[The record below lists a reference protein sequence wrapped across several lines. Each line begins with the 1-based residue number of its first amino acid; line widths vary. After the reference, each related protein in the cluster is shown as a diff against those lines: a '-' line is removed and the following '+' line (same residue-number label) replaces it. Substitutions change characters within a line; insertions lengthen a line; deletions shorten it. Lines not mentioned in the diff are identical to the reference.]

1 MDQGRP
7 PHLAR
12 GMAPGAGREPDGDV
26 PRVPR
31 GDAHHVRARVRG
43 RRRDVVAPRRGDRS
57 RRRGLRGVQGG
68 RARPGARV
76 VAGGRAV
83 RRARERHRARHDR
96 HADGPARG
104 ASGLESRG
112 ADGAHGQDPPAR
124 STRPAL
130 RGGQPGAVPR
140 VATGRLHDR
149 LARLGGRGPDGRPSV
164 GTAAQLQQLVTR
176 TATAKGAGP
185 MKIISCEVTG
195 AKVAYEHREVSS
207 QVERDGVTSGVIR
220 LETDDGL
227 VGWGEACSGA
237 DMESVLDSVR
247 SLAPFILGQDPWR
260 PEALKRDAWHRGL
273 WQFREPTGNFAWAGL
288 DMAMADLCGQAAGV
302 PVHGLLGG
310 PMRESVDY
318 FWYLSGDD
326 LDALVSSAA
335 LGRSSGYGTF
345 YVKVGRNRRDDL
357 ERVFAVR
364 SAIGEQ
370 CRLRIDANGA
380 WSFAEARDVL
390 AAMGD
395 AHLDFVEQPVRQV
408 PRDLLGDLR
417 RVVSVP
423 VAANEGLWSEE
434 QARERI
440 EARVADVYCFSPYWV
455 GSLRGFQ
462 RLGHLAYEHGGLVC
476 KHTRSEEHT
485 SELQSRQYLVCRLLL
500 EK

>member
-1 MDQGRP
+1 
-7 PHLAR
+7 
-12 GMAPGAGREPDGDV
+12 
-26 PRVPR
+26 
-31 GDAHHVRARVRG
+31 
-43 RRRDVVAPRRGDRS
+43 
-57 RRRGLRGVQGG
+57 
-68 RARPGARV
+68 
-76 VAGGRAV
+76 
-83 RRARERHRARHDR
+83 
-96 HADGPARG
+96 
-104 ASGLESRG
+104 
-112 ADGAHGQDPPAR
+112 
-124 STRPAL
+124 
-130 RGGQPGAVPR
+130 
-140 VATGRLHDR
+140 
-149 LARLGGRGPDGRPSV
+149 
-164 GTAAQLQQLVTR
+164 
-176 TATAKGAGP
+176 

-195 AKVAYEHREVSS
+195 ANVAYEHREVSS

-237 DMESVLDSVR
+237 DMESVLDTVR
-247 SLAPFILGQDPWR
+247 SLAPFILGRDPWR
-260 PEALKRDAWHRGL
+260 AEALKRDAWHRGL

-335 LGRSSGYGTF
+335 LGRSRGYGTF
-345 YVKVGRNRRDDL
+345 YVKVGRNRGDDL

-476 KHTRSEEHT
+476 KHTHGELGIAATAAQHVMLTLPGIVEGNQQT
-485 SELQSRQYLVCRLLL
+485 SAHMLGDIVAERLPIVDGPTWGVPNEPGLGVTVAPDAL
-500 EK
+500 DAAVEAYHRHGQFLPYQMGD